1 MERKINLFDKIG
13 NLIPGYKGYVIRD
26 EKRNTDKKFRDEL
39 SSRLNESEKY
49 LIHYQKELIP
59 SNDII
64 NLNQW
69 EKARKA
75 LNTISTKIK
84 HSTYG
89 ESSFFSEKQLKEDEL
104 DAIYN
109 IDLELAEKVS
119 LIVKTI
125 LSDIAEP
132 LSAGLVLNQIFDIE
146 QILLKRTNFI
156 NEYK

>member
-13 NLIPGYKGYVIRD
+13 NLIPGYKGYVIRA

-39 SSRLNESEKY
+39 VSKLNQSEEY
-49 LIHYQKELIP
+49 LIRYQRELVS
-59 SNDII
+59 SNDVT
-64 NLNQW
+64 NLTLW
-69 EKARKA
+69 EQSRKA

-84 HSTYG
+84 YTTYG

-125 LSDIAEP
+125 LSNIAEP
-132 LSAGLVLNQIFDIE
+132 LSAGLVLNQISDIE
-146 QILLKRTNFI
+146 QILSKRTNFI

>member
-13 NLIPGYKGYVIRD
+13 NLIPGYKEYIIRD

-39 SSRLNESEKY
+39 VSRLNQSEEF
-49 LIHYQKELIP
+49 IIRYQKELVT
-59 SNDII
+59 SDDVT
-64 NLNQW
+64 NLILW
-69 EKARKA
+69 EQSRKA

-89 ESSFFSEKQLKEDEL
+89 ESSFFGEKQLKEDEL

-109 IDLELAEKVS
+109 IDLELTEKVS

-132 LSAGLVLNQIFDIE
+132 LSAGIVLNQIFDIE

>member
-39 SSRLNESEKY
+39 VSRLNQSEEF
-49 LIHYQKELIP
+49 IIRYQKDLMK
-59 SNDII
+59 SDDIT
-64 NLNQW
+64 NLTLW
-69 EKARKA
+69 EQSRKA

-84 HSTYG
+84 HSSYG

-104 DAIYN
+104 DTIYN

-119 LIVKTI
+119 LILKTI
-125 LSDIAEP
+125 LSDITEP

>member
-13 NLIPGYKGYVIRD
+13 NLIPGYQGYVIRD

-39 SSRLNESEKY
+39 VSRLNQSEEY
-49 LIHYQKELIP
+49 LIRYQRELVS
-59 SNDII
+59 SNDVT
-64 NLNQW
+64 NLTLW
-69 EKARKA
+69 EQSRKA

-84 HSTYG
+84 YTTYG

-119 LIVKTI
+119 LIEKTI
-125 LSDIAEP
+125 VSDIAEP

>member
-26 EKRNTDKKFRDEL
+26 EKRNADKKFRDEL
-39 SSRLNESEKY
+39 VSRLNQSEEY
-49 LIHYQKELIP
+49 LIRYQRELVS
-59 SNDII
+59 SNDVT
-64 NLNQW
+64 NLTLW
-69 EKARKA
+69 EQSRKA

-84 HSTYG
+84 YTTYG

-109 IDLELAEKVS
+109 IDLELTERAS

-125 LSDIAEP
+125 QENTAEP
-132 LSAGLVLNQIFDIE
+132 MSAGFVLNQISDIE
-146 QILLKRTNFI
+146 QILSKRTNFI

>member
-39 SSRLNESEKY
+39 VSRLNQSEEF
-49 LIHYQKELIP
+49 IIRYQKNLLK
-59 SNDII
+59 SNDVT
-64 NLNQW
+64 NLTLW
-69 EKARKA
+69 EQSRKA
-75 LNTISTKIK
+75 LNTVSTKIK
-84 HSTYG
+84 YTTYG

-119 LIVKTI
+119 LIEKTI

-132 LSAGLVLNQIFDIE
+132 LSAGLVLNQINDIE
-146 QILLKRTNFI
+146 QILLKRINFI

>member
-39 SSRLNESEKY
+39 VSRLNQSEEY
-49 LIHYQKELIP
+49 LIRYQRELVS
-59 SNDII
+59 SNDVT
-64 NLNQW
+64 NLTLW
-69 EKARKA
+69 EQSRKA

-84 HSTYG
+84 YTTYG

-109 IDLELAEKVS
+109 IDLELTERAS

-125 LSDIAEP
+125 QENTAEQM
-132 LSAGLVLNQIFDIE
+132 SADFVLNQISDIE
-146 QILLKRTNFI
+146 QILSKRTNFI

>member
-39 SSRLNESEKY
+39 VSRLNQSEEY
-49 LIHYQKELIP
+49 LIRYQKELVS
-59 SNDII
+59 SNDVT
-64 NLNQW
+64 NLTLW
-69 EKARKA
+69 EQARKA

-84 HSTYG
+84 YTTYG
-89 ESSFFSEKQLKEDEL
+89 ESSYFSEKQLKENEL

-109 IDLELAEKVS
+109 IDLELTEKVS

-125 LSDIAEP
+125 QVEITEP
-132 LSAGLVLNQIFDIE
+132 MSAGFVLNQISDIE
-146 QILLKRTNFI
+146 QILSKRTNFI

>member
-39 SSRLNESEKY
+39 VSRLNQSEEF
-49 LIHYQKELIP
+49 IIRYQKDLMK
-59 SNDII
+59 SDDVT
-64 NLNQW
+64 NLTLW
-69 EKARKA
+69 EQSRKA

-84 HSTYG
+84 HSSYG

-104 DAIYN
+104 DTIYN

-119 LIVKTI
+119 LILKSI
-125 LSDIAEP
+125 LSDITEP

>member
-39 SSRLNESEKY
+39 VSRLNQSEEF
-49 LIHYQKELIP
+49 IIRYQKDLLK
-59 SNDII
+59 SDDVT
-64 NLNQW
+64 NLTLW
-69 EKARKA
+69 EQSRKA

-125 LSDIAEP
+125 LSNIAEP
-132 LSAGLVLNQIFDIE
+132 LSAVLVLNQIFDIE

>member
-39 SSRLNESEKY
+39 VSRLNQSEEF
-49 LIHYQKELIP
+49 IIRYQKDLIK
-59 SNDII
+59 SDDVT
-64 NLNQW
+64 NLTLW
-69 EKARKA
+69 EQSRKA

-84 HSTYG
+84 YSTYG

-146 QILLKRTNFI
+146 QILSKRTNFI

>member
-39 SSRLNESEKY
+39 VSRLNQSEEF
-49 LIHYQKELIP
+49 IIRYQKDLMK
-59 SNDII
+59 SDDVT
-64 NLNQW
+64 NLTLW
-69 EKARKA
+69 EQSRKA

-132 LSAGLVLNQIFDIE
+132 LSAGLVLNQISDIE

>member
-13 NLIPGYKGYVIRD
+13 NLIPGYQGYVIRD

-39 SSRLNESEKY
+39 VSRLNQSEEY
-49 LIHYQKELIP
+49 LIRYQRELVS
-59 SNDII
+59 SNDVT
-64 NLNQW
+64 NLTLW
-69 EKARKA
+69 EQSRKA

-84 HSTYG
+84 YTTYG

-119 LIVKTI
+119 LIEKTI

>member
-13 NLIPGYKGYVIRD
+13 NLIPGYQGYVIRD

-39 SSRLNESEKY
+39 VSRLNQSEEY
-49 LIHYQKELIP
+49 LIRYQRELVS
-59 SNDII
+59 SNDVT
-64 NLNQW
+64 NLTLW
-69 EKARKA
+69 EQSRKA

-84 HSTYG
+84 YTTYG

-119 LIVKTI
+119 LIEKTI
-125 LSDIAEP
+125 LSDIAET
-132 LSAGLVLNQIFDIE
+132 LSAGFVINQIFDIE

>member
-13 NLIPGYKGYVIRD
+13 NLIPGYKGFVIRD

-39 SSRLNESEKY
+39 VSRLNQSEEF
-49 LIHYQKELIP
+49 IIRYQKDLMK
-59 SNDII
+59 SDDVT
-64 NLNQW
+64 NLTLW
-69 EKARKA
+69 EQSRKA

>member
-39 SSRLNESEKY
+39 VSRLNQSEEF
-49 LIHYQKELIP
+49 IIRYQKDLMK
-59 SNDII
+59 SDDVTK
-64 NLNQW
+64 LTLW
-69 EKARKA
+69 EQSRKA

-84 HSTYG
+84 YTTYG
-89 ESSFFSEKQLKEDEL
+89 ESSFFSEKQLKEEEL
-104 DAIYN
+104 DTIYN
-109 IDLELAEKVS
+109 FDLELTEKVS

-125 LSDIAEP
+125 QENTTEP
-132 LSAGLVLNQIFDIE
+132 MSAGFVLNQINDIE
-146 QILLKRTNFI
+146 QILSKRTNFI

>member
-39 SSRLNESEKY
+39 VSRLNQSEEY
-49 LIHYQKELIP
+49 LIRYQRELVS
-59 SNDII
+59 SNDVT
-64 NLNQW
+64 NLTLW
-69 EKARKA
+69 EQSRKA

-84 HSTYG
+84 YTTYG

-109 IDLELAEKVS
+109 IDLELTERAS

-125 LSDIAEP
+125 QDNTAEP
-132 LSAGLVLNQIFDIE
+132 MSAGFVLNQISDIE
-146 QILLKRTNFI
+146 QILSKRTNFI

>member
-39 SSRLNESEKY
+39 VSRLNQSEEF
-49 LIHYQKELIP
+49 IIRYQKDLMK
-59 SNDII
+59 SDDVTK
-64 NLNQW
+64 LTLW
-69 EKARKA
+69 EQSRKA
-75 LNTISTKIK
+75 LNTISIRIK

-89 ESSFFSEKQLKEDEL
+89 ESSFFSEKQFKEDEL

-109 IDLELAEKVS
+109 FDLELAEKVS

-146 QILLKRTNFI
+146 QILSKRTNFI

>member
-39 SSRLNESEKY
+39 VSRLNQSEEY
-49 LIHYQKELIP
+49 LIRYQRELVS
-59 SNDII
+59 SNDVT
-64 NLNQW
+64 NLTLCEQS
-69 EKARKA
+69 RKA

-84 HSTYG
+84 YTTYG

-104 DAIYN
+104 DTIYN
-109 IDLELAEKVS
+109 FDLELTEKVS
-119 LIVKTI
+119 LIVKSI
-125 LSDIAEP
+125 QEDSAEHM
-132 LSAGLVLNQIFDIE
+132 SAGFVLNQINDIE
-146 QILLKRTNFI
+146 QILSKRTNFI

>member
-39 SSRLNESEKY
+39 VSRLNQSEEY
-49 LIHYQKELIP
+49 LIRYQRELVS
-59 SNDII
+59 SNDVT
-64 NLNQW
+64 NLTLW
-69 EKARKA
+69 EQSRKA

-84 HSTYG
+84 YTTYG
-89 ESSFFSEKQLKEDEL
+89 ESSFFSEKQLKEEEL
-104 DAIYN
+104 DTIYN
-109 IDLELAEKVS
+109 FDLELTEKVS

-125 LSDIAEP
+125 QENTTEP
-132 LSAGLVLNQIFDIE
+132 MSAGFVLNQINDIE
-146 QILLKRTNFI
+146 QILSKRTNFI

>member
-1 MERKINLFDKIG
+1 MERKMNLLDKIG
-13 NLIPGYKGYVIRD
+13 NLIPGYKGYVFRD

-84 HSTYG
+84 HTTYG
-89 ESSFFSEKQLKEDEL
+89 ESSFFSEKQLKEEEL
-104 DAIYN
+104 DLIYN
-109 IDLELAEKVS
+109 IDLELTEKVS

-125 LSDIAEP
+125 QSEITEP
-132 LSAGLVLNQIFDIE
+132 MSAGFVLNQIMDIE
-146 QILLKRTNFI
+146 KILSKRATFI
-156 NEYK
+156 NVYK

>member
-39 SSRLNESEKY
+39 VSKLNQSEEY
-49 LIHYQKELIP
+49 LIRYQRELVS
-59 SNDII
+59 SNDFT
-64 NLNQW
+64 NLTLW
-69 EKARKA
+69 EQSRKA

-84 HSTYG
+84 YSTYG
-89 ESSFFSEKQLKEDEL
+89 ESSFFSEKQLKEEEL
-104 DAIYN
+104 NTIYN
-109 IDLELAEKVS
+109 FDLELTEKVS

-125 LSDIAEP
+125 QENTTETMS
-132 LSAGLVLNQIFDIE
+132 SGFVLNQINDIE
-146 QILLKRTNFI
+146 QILSKRTNFI

>member
-39 SSRLNESEKY
+39 VSRLNQSEEF
-49 LIHYQKELIP
+49 IIRYQKDLMK
-59 SNDII
+59 SDDVT
-64 NLNQW
+64 NLTLW
-69 EKARKA
+69 EQSRKA

-84 HSTYG
+84 HSSYG

-104 DAIYN
+104 DTIYN

-132 LSAGLVLNQIFDIE
+132 LSAGIVLNQILDIE

>member
-39 SSRLNESEKY
+39 VSRLNQSEEF
-49 LIHYQKELIP
+49 IIRYQKELVT
-59 SNDII
+59 SDDVT
-64 NLNQW
+64 NLILW
-69 EKARKA
+69 EQSRKA

-89 ESSFFSEKQLKEDEL
+89 ESSFFSEKQLKENEL

-125 LSDIAEP
+125 LSDIAKP
-132 LSAGLVLNQIFDIE
+132 LSAGIVLNQIFDIE

>member
-26 EKRNTDKKFRDEL
+26 EKRNADKKFRDEL
-39 SSRLNESEKY
+39 VSRLNQSEEY
-49 LIHYQKELIP
+49 LIRYQRELVS
-59 SNDII
+59 SNNVT
-64 NLNQW
+64 NLTLW
-69 EKARKA
+69 EQTRKA

-84 HSTYG
+84 YTTYG
-89 ESSFFSEKQLKEDEL
+89 ESSFFSEKQLKEEEL

-109 IDLELAEKVS
+109 IDLELTEKAS

-125 LSDIAEP
+125 QENTAEP
-132 LSAGLVLNQIFDIE
+132 MSAGFVLNQISDIE
-146 QILLKRTNFI
+146 QILSKRTNFI

>member
-39 SSRLNESEKY
+39 VSRLNQSEEF
-49 LIHYQKELIP
+49 IIRYQKDLMK
-59 SNDII
+59 SDDVT
-64 NLNQW
+64 NLTIW
-69 EKARKA
+69 EQSRKA

>member
-26 EKRNTDKKFRDEL
+26 EKRNTEKKFRDEL
-39 SSRLNESEKY
+39 VSRLNQSEEY
-49 LIHYQKELIP
+49 LIRYQRELVA
-59 SNDII
+59 SYDFT
-64 NLNQW
+64 NLTLW
-69 EKARKA
+69 EQARKA

-84 HSTYG
+84 YTTYG

-109 IDLELAEKVS
+109 IDLELTERTS

-125 LSDIAEP
+125 QENTAEP
-132 LSAGLVLNQIFDIE
+132 MSADFVLNQISDIE
-146 QILLKRTNFI
+146 QILSKRTNFI

>member
-1 MERKINLFDKIG
+1 MERKINFFDKIG
-13 NLIPGYKGYVIRD
+13 NLIPGYKGYIIRD
-26 EKRNTDKKFRDEL
+26 KKRNTDKKFRDEL
-39 SSRLNESEKY
+39 VSRLNQSEEF
-49 LIHYQKELIP
+49 IIRYQKDLMK
-59 SNDII
+59 SDDVT
-64 NLNQW
+64 NLTLW
-69 EKARKA
+69 EQSRKA

-84 HSTYG
+84 YSTYG

-146 QILLKRTNFI
+146 QILSKRTNFI

>member
-13 NLIPGYKGYVIRD
+13 NLIPDYKGYVIRD
-26 EKRNTDKKFRDEL
+26 EKRNTDKKFRNEL
-39 SSRLNESEKY
+39 VSRLNQSEEF
-49 LIHYQKELIP
+49 IIRYQKNLLK
-59 SNDII
+59 SNDVT
-64 NLNQW
+64 NLTLW
-69 EKARKA
+69 EQSRKA
-75 LNTISTKIK
+75 LNTVSTKIK
-84 HSTYG
+84 YTTYG

-119 LIVKTI
+119 LIEKTI

-132 LSAGLVLNQIFDIE
+132 LSAGLVLNQINDIE
-146 QILLKRTNFI
+146 QILSKRINFI

>member
-1 MERKINLFDKIG
+1 MERKMNLFDKIG

-39 SSRLNESEKY
+39 VSRLNQSEEF
-49 LIHYQKELIP
+49 IIRYQKDLMK
-59 SNDII
+59 SDDVT
-64 NLNQW
+64 NLTIW
-69 EKARKA
+69 EQSRKA

>member
-13 NLIPGYKGYVIRD
+13 NLIPGYKGYIIRY

-39 SSRLNESEKY
+39 VSRLNQSEEF
-49 LIHYQKELIP
+49 IIRYQKELVT
-59 SNDII
+59 SDDVT
-64 NLNQW
+64 NLILW
-69 EKARKA
+69 EQSRKA

-132 LSAGLVLNQIFDIE
+132 LSAGIVLNQILDIE

>member
-39 SSRLNESEKY
+39 VSRLNQSEEF
-49 LIHYQKELIP
+49 IIRYQKDLIK
-59 SNDII
+59 SDDVT
-64 NLNQW
+64 NLTLW
-69 EKARKA
+69 EKSRKA
-75 LNTISTKIK
+75 LNTINTKIK
-84 HSTYG
+84 HSSYG

-104 DAIYN
+104 DTIYN

-119 LIVKTI
+119 LILKTI
-125 LSDIAEP
+125 LSDITEP